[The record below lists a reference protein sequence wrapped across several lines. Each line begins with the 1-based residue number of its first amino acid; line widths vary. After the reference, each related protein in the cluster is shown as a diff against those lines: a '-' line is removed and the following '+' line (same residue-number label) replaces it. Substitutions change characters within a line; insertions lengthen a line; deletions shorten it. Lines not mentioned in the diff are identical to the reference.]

1 MLTCAHF
8 KKSLATGLA
17 LATVLTTPI
26 YATNAP
32 TEPASPTES
41 ITETLPPP
49 VPKPKDIEVEATGAI
64 LIDELSGRVLWEKNG
79 FDPLAMASTTKIMT
93 LIVALENAD
102 LSDMVKISSKAA
114 SQPRVKMNL
123 SAGEEI
129 KLEYLLYALM
139 LQSFND
145 SAVAIAEHVGG
156 NVESFCKMMT
166 DKAKQIGAYDTIF
179 ETPSGLDKGEH
190 HSTAYDMAI
199 IARYAMT
206 NPEFIRITNT
216 KSAEVT
222 SNKKTYSLINKNRLL
237 YEMPGAK
244 GVKTGFTNKAGHCF
258 VGAVERDGMGFISVV
273 LGSGWGGNR
282 HQKWIDT
289 KKILNHGFE
298 HFKYYPIV
306 TEPDTG
312 ETIAVERSRQPELGL
327 VFDTTLHLPLS
338 AYEHST
344 LRIEV
349 EAPTTVKAPVTAGQ
363 QLGVAKIYIDNA
375 LEHELPVLAA
385 SDAKRHDLKT
395 SIEKIL
401 NAWFSMAGEADLVL
415 PEFTKE

>member
-1 MLTCAHF
+1 MFKRSLLTH
-8 KKSLATGLA
+8 SLAASLA
-17 LATVLTTPI
+17 VTTLFTTAVFAT
-26 YATNAP
+26 A
-32 TEPASPTES
+32 
-41 ITETLPPP
+41 LPPTAQRP
-49 VPKPKDIEVEATGAI
+49 ADIEVEATGAI

-102 LSDMVKISSKAA
+102 INDLVTISTKAA

-156 NVESFCKMMT
+156 NVEAFCHMMT
-166 DKAKQIGAYDTIF
+166 DKAKQIGAYDTVF
-179 ETPSGLDKGEH
+179 ETPSGLDKGDH
-190 HSTAYDMAI
+190 HSTAYDMAL

-206 NPEFIRITNT
+206 NPEFIRITT
-216 KSAEVT
+216 TQSAQVS
-222 SNKKTYSLINKNRLL
+222 SNKKAYSLINKNRLL

-258 VGAVERDGMGFISVV
+258 VGAVERDGMSLISVV

-298 HFKYYPIV
+298 HFKYHPII
-306 TEPDTG
+306 TEPETG
-312 ETIAVERSRQPELGL
+312 QVIAVERSRQPSLEL
-327 VFDTTLHLPLS
+327 VYDTTLWLPLS
-338 AYEHST
+338 DYEHET
-344 LRIEV
+344 LRIDM
-349 EAPTTVKAPVTAGQ
+349 AFPATIKAPVHAGQ
-363 QLGVAKIYIDNA
+363 QLGVAKVYIDNH
-375 LEHELPVLAA
+375 LEHELPLLAA
-385 SDAKRHDLKT
+385 SDASRHDLKT
-395 SIEKIL
+395 SLEKIL
-401 NAWFSMAGEADLVL
+401 NSWFSIAGDASWVL
-415 PEFTKE
+415 PEFSETD